1 MSSSADGVR
10 AYGREIVIAADVV
23 VVIALCGLVSAP
35 LPVVAVIWLLIAFA
49 ALVSPVAVLAA
60 TIVTLPWFYHPI
72 AAGGAHFPAS
82 ELLLAAAVAGV
93 GAQYAIALIFGK
105 PSTRKAAF
113 VRIRETLTAR
123 LFLLA
128 ALLTLVGFM
137 LALWPYDVLH
147 RADSLR
153 EWRWTLAGPM
163 VLVGALTL
171 TAERYRRLIGW
182 ALILGAFAAAA
193 QGLGDYLIGGGVQVE
208 GVRRVAGPFPHPN
221 ALALYVA
228 RVAVF
233 VAGWW
238 VLDARMRR
246 FLLPV
251 AVVLA
256 AAALA
261 TLSRGA
267 LLAMGIVGL
276 LVLLRAPR
284 VLRVGGYAL
293 GGLTAIALL
302 VVARDRMLDLFSGGS
317 GSLRLSIW
325 NSALNMVADRPF
337 RGYGNDQFLYAY
349 LPRYVDPTA
358 WSERFTAHAHNFILD
373 FWIRLGIIGVAF
385 ALVAALACTI
395 GAARVAAATDQRD
408 AIAGAALFGLLAVVL
423 HGLVDNAYFTHDL
436 AMSAWILAWL
446 AFGARGVGEREEPF
460 PDARSGSWRSW
471 IHRVSP
477 RRRPAQ

>member
-1 MSSSADGVR
+1 MSLSASDLR
-10 AYGREIVIAADVV
+10 SQAREIVIAADVV
-23 VVIALCGLVSAP
+23 AVIALCGVLNAP
-35 LPVVAVIWLLIAFA
+35 LPIVALLWLMIAFA
-49 ALVSPVAVLAA
+49 AFVSPVAVLAA
-60 TIVTLPWFYHPI
+60 TVVTLPWFFHPI
-72 AAGGAHFPAS
+72 AVGSAQFPAS
-82 ELLLAAAVAGV
+82 ELLLAAAASGL
-93 GAQYAIALIFGK
+93 GAQYAIALIFGT
-105 PSTRKAAF
+105 PSIRKAGLT
-113 VRIRETLTAR
+113 RIRDTITSR
-123 LFLLA
+123 LFVLITALTVVGVLLA
-128 ALLTLVGFM
+128 IRPFDMA
-137 LALWPYDVLH
+137 H

-163 VLVGALTL
+163 ILVGALL
-171 TAERYRRLIGW
+171 LSAGRYRRLIAW
-182 ALILGAFAAAA
+182 AFIVGALAAAA

-228 RVAVF
+228 RTAVF

-246 FLLPV
+246 VLLPV
-251 AVVLA
+251 GLILA
-256 AAALA
+256 AAAVA

-267 LLAMGIVGL
+267 LLAIGIVGL
-276 LVLLRAPR
+276 LILLRAPR
-284 VLRVGGYAL
+284 MLRVGGYAL
-293 GGLTAIALL
+293 GGVTTVALL

-325 NSALNMVADRPF
+325 ESALNMIVDRPF

-349 LPRYVDPTA
+349 LPRYIDPTA

-385 ALVAALACTI
+385 ALLAALACTI
-395 GAARVAAATDQRD
+395 GAVRVAVATDHED
-408 AIAGAALFGLLAVVL
+408 AIAGAALFGLLAVVI

-446 AFGARGVGEREEPF
+446 AFGARSGGEREELF

-471 IHRVSP
+471 IHRFSP
-477 RRRPAQ
+477 RRGPAQ